1 LNDAAKRSRAGVC
14 LRACMSFP
22 TAPRTHSLSP
32 HPATPPGPVRE
43 LQASV
48 RREGDTLLLQYRL
61 EGDLDS
67 ILLPQMPPKR
77 ADNLW
82 KHSCFE
88 AFLGG
93 AGLSAYREY
102 NFSPSGAWAI
112 YDFDGYRSGMRA
124 DQWVVIPGIMTR
136 REAGA
141 LILDATVDVRWMPT
155 AMLAGPRLGVTAVIE
170 DKAGGLSYWALK
182 HPSEKPDFHHA
193 DGFIDV

>member
-1 LNDAAKRSRAGVC
+1 MPNAGARRM
-14 LRACMSFP
+14 LARCMSFP
-22 TAPRTHSLSP
+22 PAPQIHSLSP

-67 ILLPQMPPKR
+67 ILLPRQTMPRR

-93 AGLSAYREY
+93 AGVSPYREY
-102 NFSPSGAWAI
+102 NFSPSGGWAI
-112 YDFDGYRSGMRA
+112 YDFDGYRSGMRT
-124 DQWVVIPGIMTR
+124 DPWVAIPGIMTR
-136 REAGA
+136 RDAGA
-141 LILDATVDVRWMPT
+141 FILDATVDIRWMPA
-155 AMLAGPRLGVTAVIE
+155 AMAAGPRLGVTAVIE
-170 DKAGGLSYWALK
+170 DKAGVLSYWALE

-193 DGFIDV
+193 DGFTIRF